1 MKVPQPSL
9 PPGIVFRPHD
19 LLWLR
24 ARWAPEG
31 ALPEWAVIDWP
42 VVVRRAEP
50 QAHGQIPV
58 GVRGRDRAQRH
69 ASWIAAAD
77 VVRAVSPEALAKTAW
92 HGCLCASVAALEA
105 LRTLGPYL
113 DEIGLPWGPAGST
126 GFALATGAPVL
137 RPDSDLDLLVR
148 APSAP
153 SAAQVAGLKAL
164 QGRVA
169 CRLDIQIDTGAGG
182 FALNEW
188 LAARPQVLLKT
199 ARGPVLV
206 ADPWQ
211 GAHTE
216 SIST

>member
-1 MKVPQPSL
+1 MNLPQPEL
-9 PPGIVFRPHD
+9 PRTTAFRPHD

-24 ARWAPEG
+24 SPCAPDG
-31 ALPEWAVIDWP
+31 TLPAWAVADWP
-42 VVVRRAEP
+42 VVVRRAELQQP
-50 QAHGQIPV
+50 GRIAV
-58 GVRGRDRAQRH
+58 GVRGRERAQRH
-69 ASWIAAAD
+69 ASWVAATD
-77 VVRAVSPEALAKTAW
+77 VARALSPEALARQASE
-92 HGCLCASVAALEA
+92 GCAGSAVAALEA
-105 LRTLGPYL
+105 LRTLAPYL

-126 GFALATGAPVL
+126 GFTLATGAPVL
-137 RPDSDLDLLVR
+137 RADSDLDLLVR
-148 APSAP
+148 APAAP
-153 SAAQVAGLKAL
+153 SAPQLARLKAL

-188 LAARPQVLLKT
+188 LAGRRQVLLKT
-199 ARGPVLV
+199 ARGPLLV